1 MKKFFTVLTLI
12 LTICVNVLLAQST
25 ISVRGIVKEKGTDAS
40 MPGVSVILKGS
51 PDKALG
57 TTKADG
63 SFAFTV
69 PAGSTFKFKFVG
81 FETKEV
87 KAAPVLTVQLSPSIN
102 ALTEVVVRGYQ
113 SKTRIESTGSSVL
126 ISGKDLQ
133 DVPVAN
139 AEQLLQGKV
148 AGLNV
153 QMSTG
158 APGFRG
164 GVLLRGLSNVDVTA
178 SSSGSDADAFL
189 SPTSPLYVIDGV
201 PTDVDPAT
209 ADSFNAFGGAS
220 PLSLIPQEDIANIEV
235 LKDAQATSLYGSR
248 GAYGVILITTR
259 RGQATIPKVRYTT
272 NFFISTPPKLRET
285 IGGKA
290 ERDLKLQQIYQYGSF
305 RDINVLLTE
314 NPALVDSLN
323 PYYNNSTNWQDLYYG
338 VTYNQTHNI
347 GVEGGDKT
355 FNYKTNF
362 GYYKENGIQVNTGM
376 SRFTLN
382 NNFEYKPNNKISLFA
397 LINGSMMDRKKGNGV
412 GVLNTGVAKS
422 AASSSLLP
430 GPSLFLA
437 SDDVL
442 ANLKVDNSN
451 PTKNL
456 KTNVVFTYRPVV
468 GLTLTTT
475 GSYDVVNAS
484 DYTFT
489 PAVANVQQAAVQ
501 YFTDSRKTLYNRNS
515 ISFSKSLKSGHEFTV
530 FGFNEVYF
538 KTYQANDLKQVGLS
552 SDSYLGPLGFI
563 SGASPARGA
572 GLRAYN
578 NSRAVSF
585 AGSFSYN
592 FRKKY
597 VLDATYRVDATSF
610 SGVDNP
616 YTKSPSVG
624 FRWNMERENLLQ
636 DWNWLTFSALR
647 LTWGRTISP
656 TGDIFSVYG
665 TYNPNGNYN
674 GQSRVTIDAAL
685 IPNRNVGTA
694 VGTTYNLG
702 YDLGLLNGKIQINFD
717 SYYRALDRQT
727 RKLALP
733 NIIGFDE
740 VLSNEISIR
749 NWGNELAVTLRPL
762 SKTSKVNWS
771 INANAA
777 MNRDMLTKLPGGA
790 SQIVIGG
797 TVLHVG
803 RNALSNYIYQN
814 KGVYSTSADVPVNPV
829 TGIPLRQG
837 IFDQN
842 KVRYGG
848 GYYQAGDPIFA
859 DLNGDYIISELD
871 DRAVIGNSQPI
882 FTGGLSTSVSYKS
895 LSLTLNGSF
904 TLDRDIMNSAVA
916 ERLAM
921 TGDPFGVNVKDAG
934 QQAVLPI
941 NGFNYWIRPGDI
953 AKYANPYNYS
963 RSIPIGP
970 FRSNQSLFQ
979 EDGSYFKINAVTVG
993 YTLPKTLANR
1003 ISLNNFRLYLTADN
1017 LAIFSKY
1024 SGPNPE
1030 NVTALGYDNS
1040 KGYPLAR
1047 RFTFG
1052 MNIEL

>member
-1 MKKFFTVLTLI
+1 MKIFFTALTLMFF
-12 LTICVNVLLAQST
+12 LCAKDLLAQGT
-25 ISVRGIVKEKGTDAS
+25 INVRGIVKEKGTEAGL
-40 MPGVSVILKGS
+40 PGVAIVLKGS
-51 PDKALG
+51 PDKSLG

-63 SFAFTV
+63 SFAFVV
-69 PAGSTFKFKFVG
+69 PANSTLKFSYVG
-81 FETKEV
+81 FETKLV
-87 KAAPVLTVQLSPSIN
+87 KAAPMLNVLLNSNNV
-102 ALTEVVVRGYQ
+102 LTEVVVRGYQ
-113 SKTRIESTGSSVL
+113 SKTRDLSSGSSVVV
-126 ISGKDLQ
+126 SGKDLQ

-139 AEQLLQGKV
+139 AEQLLQGRV

-178 SSSGSDADAFL
+178 SENDADAYL

-209 ADSFNAFGGAS
+209 AESFNSFGGAS

-259 RGQATIPKVRYTT
+259 RGQGTIPKVRYTT

-305 RDINVLLTE
+305 RDINSLLSQY
-314 NPALVDSLN
+314 PILVDSLN

-338 VTYNQTHNI
+338 VSYNQTHNI
-347 GVEGGDKT
+347 GVEGGDKK

-362 GYYKENGIQVNTGM
+362 GYYKENGIQVNTGV

-382 NNFEYKPNNKISLFA
+382 NNFEYKPSEKISLFA
-397 LINGSMMDRKKGNGV
+397 QVNGSMMDRKKGNGI
-412 GVLNTGVAKS
+412 GVLNTGVARS

-437 SDDVL
+437 SNDVL
-442 ANLKVDNSN
+442 ANLSVDNSN

-456 KTNVVFTYRPVV
+456 KTNLTFTYKPVA
-468 GLTLTTT
+468 GLLLSTT
-475 GSYDVVNAS
+475 GSYDIVNAS

-489 PAVANVQQAAVQ
+489 PAVANNQRAAIQ
-501 YFTDSRKTLYNRNS
+501 YLNDTRKTLYNRNLV
-515 ISFSKSLKSGHEFTV
+515 SFSKAFKGGHDLTV
-530 FGFNEVYF
+530 YGFNEIYF
-538 KTYQANDLKQVGLS
+538 RSYQANDLRQVGLS
-552 SDSYLGPLGFI
+552 SDNYLGPLGFI
-563 SGASPARGA
+563 SGASSDRGA
-572 GLRAYN
+572 GLRAYTI
-578 NSRAVSF
+578 SRQVAF

-592 FRKKY
+592 FKRKY
-597 VLDATYRVDATSF
+597 VLDATYRIDATSF
-610 SGVDNP
+610 SGVDDP

-624 FRWNMERENLLQ
+624 FRWNMEKENLFQ
-636 DWNWLTFSALR
+636 DCSWLTYSALR
-647 LTWGRTISP
+647 LTWGRTITP
-656 TGDIFSVYG
+656 TGDIFTAFG
-665 TYNPNGNYN
+665 TYSPNGTFN
-674 GQSRVTIDAAL
+674 GQSRITIDKGL
-685 IPNRNVGTA
+685 IPNTNLGTA

-702 YDLGLLNGKIQINFD
+702 YDLGFFNGKIQINYD

-727 RKLALP
+727 RKLALS
-733 NIIGFDE
+733 NIVGFDE

-749 NWGNELAVTLRPL
+749 NWGNELAITLRPL
-762 SKTSKVNWS
+762 SKKSKVNWS
-771 INANAA
+771 ISANAA
-777 MNRDMLTKLPGGA
+777 MNRDMLTRLPGGA
-790 SQIVIGG
+790 GQIVIGG

-803 RNALSNYIYQN
+803 RNALSNYIYEN
-814 KGVYSTSADVPVNPV
+814 KGVYSTQADVPVNPF
-829 TGIPLRQG
+829 TGLPLRQG
-837 IFDQN
+837 NFVQDKI
-842 KVRYGG
+842 KYGG
-848 GYYQAGDPIFA
+848 GYFQAGDPIFA
-859 DLNGDYIISELD
+859 DRNGDYIISEQD
-871 DRAVIGNSQPI
+871 DRAVVGNSQAI
-882 FTGGLSTSVSYKS
+882 YTGGFATSISYKS
-895 LSLTLNGSF
+895 LSLSLNGSF

-916 ERLAM
+916 ERLVM
-921 TGDPFGVNVKDAG
+921 TGDPFGVNSTLG
-934 QQAVLPI
+934 QRAVLPI
-941 NGFNYWIRPGDI
+941 SGLNL
-953 AKYANPYNYS
+953 AKYPNPYNYT

-970 FRSNQSLFQ
+970 FRTNQTLFQ
-979 EDGSYFKINAVTVG
+979 EEGSYFKINALTLG
-993 YTLPKTLANR
+993 YTVPKALINK

-1017 LAIFSKY
+1017 LAIFSRY

-1040 KGYPLAR
+1040 GGYPLAR

>member
-1 MKKFFTVLTLI
+1 MFFL
-12 LTICVNVLLAQST
+12 CAKDLLAQGT
-25 ISVRGIVKEKGTDAS
+25 INVKGIVKEKGTEAGL
-40 MPGVSVILKGS
+40 PGVAIVLKGS
-51 PDKALG
+51 PDKGLG

-63 SFAFTV
+63 SFAFVV
-69 PAGSTFKFKFVG
+69 PANSTLKFSFVG

-87 KAAPVLTVQLSPSIN
+87 KAAPVLNVLLNPSVN

-113 SKTRIESTGSSVL
+113 SKTRDLSSGSSV
-126 ISGKDLQ
+126 IVSGKDLQ

-139 AEQLLQGKV
+139 AEQLLQGRV

-164 GVLLRGLSNVDVTA
+164 GVLLRGLSNVEVTA
-178 SSSGSDADAFL
+178 SSTGNDADAFL

-209 ADSFNAFGGAS
+209 ADSFNSFGGAS

-259 RGQATIPKVRYTT
+259 RGQATVPKVRYTT
-272 NFFISTPPKLRET
+272 NFFISTPPQLRAT

-290 ERDLKLQQIYQYGSF
+290 ERDLKLQQIYQYGSS
-305 RDINVLLTE
+305 RDINNLLSL
-314 NPALVDSLN
+314 NPALVDSLS
-323 PYYNNSTNWQDLYYG
+323 PYYNNSTDWQQLYYG

-347 GVEGGDKT
+347 GVEGGDQK

-382 NNFEYKPNNKISLFA
+382 NNFEYKPSNKISLFA

-412 GVLNTGVAKS
+412 GLLNTGIAKS

-437 SDDVL
+437 SNDAL
-442 ANLKVDNSN
+442 ANLHVDNSN

-456 KTNVVFTYRPVV
+456 KTNIVLTYKPVV
-468 GLTLTTT
+468 GLSLITT
-475 GSYDVVNAS
+475 GSYDVVNSS

-489 PAVANVQQAAVQ
+489 PAIANTQQAAVQ
-501 YFTDSRKTLYNRNS
+501 YFNDTRKTLYNRNHV
-515 ISFSKSLKSGHEFTV
+515 SFSKSFKSGHDFTV
-530 FGFNEVYF
+530 FAFNEVYF

-552 SDSYLGPLGFI
+552 SDNYLGPLGFI
-563 SGASPARGA
+563 SGASSARGA

-597 VLDATYRVDATSF
+597 VLDATYRLDATSF

-624 FRWNMERENLLQ
+624 FRWNMEKENLFQ
-636 DWNWLTFSALR
+636 DWSWLTYSALR
-647 LTWGRTISP
+647 LTWGRTTSP
-656 TGDIFSVYG
+656 TGNIFSVYG
-665 TYNPNGNYN
+665 TYNPNGTYN
-674 GQSRVTIDAAL
+674 GQSKITIDQAF
-685 IPNRNVGTA
+685 IPNRNLGTA

-702 YDLGLLNGKIQINFD
+702 YDLGFLNGKIQINYD
-717 SYYRALDRQT
+717 SYYIAMDRQT
-727 RKLALP
+727 RELALP
-733 NIIGFDE
+733 NIIGFE
-740 VLSNEISIR
+740 KVVSNEVSIR
-749 NWGNELAVTLRPL
+749 KWGNELAVTLRPL
-762 SKTSKVNWS
+762 SNKSKVNWS
-771 INANAA
+771 LTANGA

-790 SQIVIGG
+790 GQIVIGG

-803 RNALSNYIYQN
+803 RNALSNYIFEN
-814 KGVYSTSADVPVNPV
+814 KGVYSTPADVPVNPV
-829 TGIPLRQG
+829 TGLPLRQG
-837 IFDQN
+837 SFEQN
-842 KVRYGG
+842 KIKYGG

-859 DLNGDYIISELD
+859 DRNGDYIISELD

-882 FTGGLSTSVSYKS
+882 FTGGFATSVSYKS
-895 LSLTLNGSF
+895 LSLSLNGSF

-941 NGFNYWIRPGDI
+941 SGFNYWTKPGDI
-953 AKYANPYNYS
+953 AKYANPYNYT
-963 RSIPIGP
+963 RAIPIGP
-970 FRSNQSLFQ
+970 FRTNQSLFQ
-979 EDGSYFKINAVTVG
+979 EEGSYFKINAVTVG
-993 YTLPKTLANR
+993 YTFPKTLINR

-1017 LAIFSKY
+1017 LATFSRY

-1030 NVTALGYDNS
+1030 NVTALGFDNS
-1040 KGYPLAR
+1040 GGYPLAR

>member
-1 MKKFFTVLTLI
+1 MKIIFTVLALIFTLCVKDMYAQG
-12 LTICVNVLLAQST
+12 TIN
-25 ISVRGIVKEKGTDAS
+25 VRGVVKEKGTDLGI
-40 MPGVSVILKGS
+40 PGVSIFLKGS
-51 PDKALG
+51 PDKGVG

-63 SFAFTV
+63 SFAVNV
-69 PAGSTFKFKFVG
+69 PGNSTLKFKFLG

-87 KAAPVLTVQLSPSIN
+87 KVAPVMNVQLLPSVNTI
-102 ALTEVVVRGYQ
+102 TEVVVRGYQ
-113 SKTRIESTGSSVL
+113 SKTRDLSTGTSVN

-139 AEQLLQGKV
+139 AEQLLQGRV

-164 GVLLRGLSNVDVTA
+164 SVLLRGLSNVEVSA
-178 SSSGSDADAFL
+178 STSGSDADAFL

-209 ADSFNAFGGAS
+209 AESFNSFGGAS

-259 RGQATIPKVRYTT
+259 RGQSTVPKVRYTT
-272 NFFISTPPKLRET
+272 NFFVSTPPKLRET
-285 IGGKA
+285 LGGKA
-290 ERDLKLQQIYQYGSF
+290 ERDLKLRQIYQYGSIN
-305 RDINVLLTE
+305 DINAILSYT
-314 NPALVDSLN
+314 PALVDSLS
-323 PYYNNSTNWQDLYYG
+323 PYYNNSTNWQDIYYG
-338 VTYNQTHNI
+338 VSYNQTHNI

-355 FNYKTNF
+355 FNYKSNF
-362 GYYKENGIQVNTGM
+362 GYFQENGIQVNTGV
-376 SRFTLN
+376 SRFTLS

-397 LINGSMMDRKKGNGV
+397 LVNGSMMDRKKGNGV
-412 GVLNTGVAKS
+412 GVLNYGIAKS

-437 SDDVL
+437 SNEAL
-442 ANLKVDNSN
+442 ANLNVDNSN

-456 KTNVVFTYRPVV
+456 KTNLVFTYHPFQ
-468 GLTLTTT
+468 GLTFVTT

-489 PAVANVQQAAVQ
+489 PAVANSQQAAIQ

-515 ISFSKSLKSGHEFTV
+515 ISFSKTLKNGHDFSV

-538 KTYQANDLKQVGLS
+538 RSYQANDLKQVGLS
-552 SDSYLGPLGFI
+552 SDAYLGPLGFI
-563 SGASPARGA
+563 SGSTFSRGA

-592 FRKKY
+592 YMKKY
-597 VLDATYRVDATSF
+597 VFDATYRIDATSF
-610 SGVDNP
+610 SGVDDP
-616 YTKSPSVG
+616 YTKSPSFG

-636 DWNWLTFSALR
+636 KWKSWLTYSALR

-665 TYNPNGNYN
+665 TYNPNGTYN
-674 GQSRVTIDAAL
+674 GQSRVTIDQGV

-702 YDLGLLNGKIQINFD
+702 YDVAFLNNKIQINYD

-733 NIIGFDE
+733 NIIGFNE

-749 NWGNELAVTLRPL
+749 NWGNELAVTVRPL
-762 SKTSKVNWS
+762 SRNSKVYWS
-771 INANAA
+771 LTANGAI
-777 MNRDMLTKLPGGA
+777 NRDMLTKLPGGA
-790 SQIVIGG
+790 GQIVIGG

-803 RNALSNYIYQN
+803 RNALSNYIFEN
-814 KGVYSTSADVPVNPV
+814 RGVYSTSADVPVNPV
-829 TGIPLRQG
+829 TGLPVRQG
-837 IFDQN
+837 N
-842 KVRYGG
+842 LTEKAA
-848 GYYQAGDPIFA
+848 YYQAGDPIFT
-859 DLNGDYIISELD
+859 DQNGDYIINELD
-871 DRAVIGNSQPI
+871 DRVVIGNSQPI
-882 FTGGLSTSVSYKS
+882 FTGGFSTSVNYKAFTVS
-895 LSLTLNGSF
+895 LNGSF
-904 TLDRDIMNSAVA
+904 TFDRDVMNAAVA
-916 ERLAM
+916 ERLTM
-921 TGDPFGVNVKDAG
+921 TGDPFGVNTKDG
-934 QQAVLPI
+934 QRALLPI
-941 NGFNYWIRPGDI
+941 DGYSYWMKPGDV
-953 AKYANPYNYS
+953 AKYANPYNYT
-963 RSIPIGP
+963 RRVVAP

-979 EDGSYFKINAVTVG
+979 EDGSYFKINALTLG
-993 YTLPKTLANR
+993 YTLPKRLVNR
-1003 ISLNNFRLYLTADN
+1003 VSLNNWRLYFTADN
-1017 LAIFSKY
+1017 LATFSKY

-1040 KGYPLAR
+1040 GGYPLAR

>member
-1 MKKFFTVLTLI
+1 MKIFFTVLTLI
-12 LTICVNVLLAQST
+12 LLLGVKDLLAQGT
-25 ISVRGIVKEKGTDAS
+25 INVRGIVKEKGTDAGI
-40 MPGVSVILKGS
+40 PGVAIVLKGS
-51 PDKALG
+51 HDKGLG

-63 SFAFTV
+63 SFAFVV
-69 PAGSTFKFKFVG
+69 PVNSTLKFSFVG

-87 KAAPVLTVQLSPSIN
+87 KAAPVLNVLLNPSVN

-113 SKTRIESTGSSVL
+113 SKTRDLSSGSSVVV
-126 ISGKDLQ
+126 SGKDLQ

-139 AEQLLQGKV
+139 AEQLLQGRV

-178 SSSGSDADAFL
+178 SENDADAYL

-209 ADSFNAFGGAS
+209 AESFNSFGGAS

-259 RGQATIPKVRYTT
+259 RGQGAVPRVRYKT

-290 ERDLKLQQIYQYGSF
+290 ERDLKLQQIYRYGSST
-305 RDINVLLTE
+305 DINNLL
-314 NPALVDSLN
+314 NFNSMLVDSLN

-338 VTYNQTHNI
+338 VSYNQTHNI
-347 GVEGGDKT
+347 GVEGGDKK

-362 GYYKENGIQVNTGM
+362 GYYKENGIQVNTGV

-382 NNFEYKPNNKISLFA
+382 NNFEYKPSEKISLFA
-397 LINGSMMDRKKGNGV
+397 QVNGSMMDRKKGNGI

-422 AASSSLLP
+422 GASSSLLP

-437 SDDVL
+437 SNDVL
-442 ANLKVDNSN
+442 ANLNVDNSN

-456 KTNVVFTYRPVV
+456 KTNVTFTYKPVV
-468 GLTLTTT
+468 GLLLSTT
-475 GSYDVVNAS
+475 GSYDIVNAS

-489 PAVANVQQAAVQ
+489 PAVANNQRTAVQ
-501 YFTDSRKTLYNRNS
+501 FLNDTRKTLYNRNL
-515 ISFSKSLKSGHEFTV
+515 ISFSKSIKGGHDFTIS
-530 FGFNEVYF
+530 GFNELYF
-538 KTYQANDLKQVGLS
+538 RSYQANDLKQVGLS
-552 SDSYLGPLGFI
+552 SDDYLGPLGFI
-563 SGASPARGA
+563 SGAASDRGA
-572 GLRAYN
+572 GLRAYTT
-578 NSRAVSF
+578 SRQVAF

-592 FRKKY
+592 FKRKY
-597 VLDATYRVDATSF
+597 VLDATYRLDATSF
-610 SGVDNP
+610 SGVDDP

-624 FRWNMERENLLQ
+624 FRWNMEKENLFQ
-636 DWNWLTFSALR
+636 DCSWLTYSALR
-647 LTWGRTISP
+647 LTWGRTITP
-656 TGDIFSVYG
+656 TGDIFTAFG
-665 TYNPNGNYN
+665 TYSPNGTYN
-674 GQSRVTIDAAL
+674 GQSRITLDKGL
-685 IPNRNVGTA
+685 IPNTNLGTA

-702 YDLGLLNGKIQINFD
+702 YDLGFLNGKIQINYD

-727 RKLALP
+727 RKLALS

-749 NWGNELAVTLRPL
+749 NWGNELAITLRPL
-762 SKTSKVNWS
+762 SKKSKVNWS
-771 INANAA
+771 VSANAA
-777 MNRDMLTKLPGGA
+777 MNRDMLTRLPGGVGQVVVG
-790 SQIVIGG
+790 S

-803 RNALSNYIYQN
+803 RNALSNYIFEN
-814 KGVYSTSADVPVNPV
+814 KGVYSSQADIPVNPF
-829 TGIPLRQG
+829 TGLPLRQVPFEHDK
-837 IFDQN
+837 I
-842 KVRYGG
+842 KYKG
-848 GYYQAGDPIFA
+848 GYFQAGDPIFV
-859 DLNGDYIISELD
+859 DRNGDYVITMED
-871 DRAVIGNSQPI
+871 DRAVVGNSQPI
-882 FTGGLSTSVSYKS
+882 YTGGFATSVSYKS
-895 LSLTLNGSF
+895 LSLSLNGSF

-916 ERLAM
+916 ERLVM
-921 TGDPFGVNVKDAG
+921 TGDPFGE
-934 QQAVLPI
+934 QAVLPI
-941 NGFNYWIRPGDI
+941 SDLDL
-953 AKYANPYNYS
+953 AKYPNPYNYT
-963 RSIPIGP
+963 RSPIGP
-970 FRSNQSLFQ
+970 FRTNQTLFQ
-979 EDGSYFKINAVTVG
+979 EEGSYFKINALTVG
-993 YTLPKTLANR
+993 YTLPKALTNK
-1003 ISLNNFRLYLTADN
+1003 ISLNNFSLHLTADN
-1017 LAIFSKY
+1017 LAIFSRY